1 MLAVDKIFSEGLMN
15 IVLRTVYQLY
25 ILGFS
30 EYTEQDYS
38 DS

>member
-1 MLAVDKIFSEGLMN
+1 MLAIDKIFSEGLMN

-25 ILGFS
+25 ILGCS